1 MDDATTFDGMTIRC
15 KFKTSGNS
23 VLPEEIRLVQ
33 AHLGDLL
40 LMVLRQ
46 NEEE

>member
-1 MDDATTFDGMTIRC
+1 MDDATTFDDMTIRC
-15 KFKTSGNS
+15 KFKVTGNT
-23 VLPEEIRLVQ
+23 VLPEEIGLVQ

>member
-1 MDDATTFDGMTIRC
+1 MDDATTFDGVIIKYESKM
-15 KFKTSGNS
+15 SGNS

-46 NEEE
+46 NQEE